1 MAEESE
7 NTPRQP
13 NPPAARPPPRSS
25 SPAKRPHSDMDDV
38 GKDSMDVDTPA
49 VPARRSSGQS
59 SPRAAKPLSAA
70 SQPSVRATSIDMLD
84 APATGS
90 SAASSE
96 TASVSNGDSTATSV
110 STTNIPTLEDQVG
123 KVLAMLNTPVVDGQE
138 GYVISEKWLER
149 VFARTQENSSRPE
162 EFDKSATIG
171 EIGPVDNSE
180 LVDTGMS
187 GCRYICVEHD

>member
-1 MAEESE
+1 
-7 NTPRQP
+7 
-13 NPPAARPPPRSS
+13 
-25 SPAKRPHSDMDDV
+25 MDDA
-38 GKDSMDVDTPA
+38 GRETMDIDTPA
-49 VPARRSSGQS
+49 APARRSSGQS

-70 SQPSVRATSIDMLD
+70 SQRSVRATSIDMLD
-84 APATGS
+84 APTNGS

-96 TASVSNGDSTATSV
+96 TASLSNGDSTATSV
-110 STTNIPTLEDQVG
+110 STTNIPTLEDQVS

-162 EFDKSATIG
+162 EFNKTATIG

-187 GCRYICVEHD
+187 GCRDIYVERD